1 MTTLRRALIA
11 FLLVVGPAALAPAAD
26 REHQQIMAEIRM
38 LQEQTQQLQLVVA
51 ALGET
56 VRAIT
61 AKIDEQAGVTR
72 KAFAD
77 QRVVLDS
84 VADGIRILREKVD
97 EANVR
102 LSTLGQEVEALR
114 TTPPPTAATG
124 TEPGEPTG
132 APPSPPGVSPKQL
145 FGMAY
150 GDYAAGRW
158 DLAIEGF
165 ENYLKTFPKS
175 PLAHEAQLYIG
186 QAHYAAGRFK
196 EAVAAYDEVITG
208 YPGTASVPQAFYK
221 RGLAYERLGALDRA
235 RESLQF
241 VLKNFPDT
249 PEALLARQA
258 LERLDRPRR

>member
-1 MTTLRRALIA
+1 MTLHRALIA
-11 FLLVVGPAALAPAAD
+11 LMAIASTAAPARAAD

-77 QRVVLDS
+77 QRVVLDT

-114 TTPPPTAATG
+114 TTPPPAAAAVG
-124 TEPGEPTG
+124 TEPGEPAG
-132 APPSPPGVSPKQL
+132 APPSAPGVSPKEL
-145 FGMAY
+145 FQMAY

-158 DLAIEGF
+158 DLAIAGF
-165 ENYLKTFPKS
+165 ENYLKSFPKS

-196 EAVAAYDEVITG
+196 EAVAAYDQVITG
-208 YPGTASVPQAFYK
+208 YPGSASVPQAFYK
-221 RGLAYERLGALDRA
+221 RGLAYERLGAVDRA

-241 VLKNFPDT
+241 VIKNFPDA